1 MSDSLQSHGL
11 YSPWNSPGQNTGVG
25 SHSLLQG
32 IFPTQGLNPGLLHCR
47 QILYW
52 LSHKGSPSTMQVVMK
67 TVCAQSLS
75 RVQLLATLWMVVHQ
89 APLSM
94 GFSRHGVGCHFLL
107 QGILPIQRLNL
118 CLLHLQADSLPLS
131 HKGSPNNSLVT
142 FMFICCII
150 NI

>member
-1 MSDSLQSHGL
+1 MQLDSLPAEPQ
-11 YSPWNSPGQNTGVG
+11 GQFKNTGV
-25 SHSLLQG
+25 SRRSLLQG
-32 IFPTQGLNPGLLHCR
+32 IFLTQESNQGLLHCMC
-47 QILYW
+47 ILYQ
-52 LSHKGSPSTMQVVMK
+52 LSYQGSPSTMQVVMK
-67 TVCAQSLS
+67 TVCAQFLS

-142 FMFICCII
+142 FMFICCLI